1 MNSNTYFFVDGACLL
16 GDISRLKKS
25 DKTLNDKKF
34 CLQSFCKHF
43 GYENYLQFTE
53 GGYKRFTVY
62 FVNGEKRVKEQLLVP
77 NFKVPNVVEDFHI
90 KYCGKKI
97 TRSER
102 VDDWLNRNSPP
113 QYMLDRFNKS
123 EKAVDTQICCDALQ
137 LAANDKID
145 RLFLYTNDFDFMPL
159 FDVLKSLG
167 INVNMFRLTSDLIN
181 GKLVE
186 NSDSFCTPEPD
197 SLKELF
203 K

>member
-16 GDISRLKKS
+16 GDIARLKKS
-25 DKTLNDKKF
+25 NKTLNNKKL
-34 CLQSFCKHF
+34 CLKSFYQHF
-43 GYENYLQFTE
+43 GYENYTQFTG

-77 NFKVPNVVEDFHI
+77 DFRIPNVVEDFHI

-97 TRSER
+97 TKSKR
-102 VDDWLNRNSPP
+102 VDDWLTKNSPP

-137 LAANDKID
+137 LAANNKID
-145 RLFLYTNDFDFMPL
+145 RLFLYTNDYDFMPL

-167 INVNMFRLTSDLIN
+167 ININMFRLTSDLIN
-181 GKLVE
+181 VELVE
-186 NSDSFCTPEPD
+186 NSDSFCTPKPE
-197 SLKELF
+197 SLNELF